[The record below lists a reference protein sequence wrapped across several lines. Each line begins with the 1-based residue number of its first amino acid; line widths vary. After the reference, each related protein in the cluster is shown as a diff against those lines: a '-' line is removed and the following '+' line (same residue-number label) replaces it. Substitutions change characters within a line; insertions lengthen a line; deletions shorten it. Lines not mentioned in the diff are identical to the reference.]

1 MSDPM
6 APPAGQ
12 PPAPAPA
19 TSPQMPS
26 FLASLGR
33 AELFM
38 AAGAALLVLTDLY
51 AIFFAYGV
59 SNVVWVAAAASLV
72 IVLMHARMPA
82 SVMANYRPILILL
95 GTIVVLLGL
104 RAVLV
109 DLVFIATPPAGLSVA
124 RLLGMVGYYVGVVL
138 MGFGAWRLWKGM
150 PA

>member
-1 MSDPM
+1 MPGFMSSMSQTDM
-6 APPAGQ
+6 
-12 PPAPAPA
+12 
-19 TSPQMPS
+19 
-26 FLASLGR
+26 LI
-33 AELFM
+33 

>member
-59 SNVVWVAAAASLV
+59 SNVVWVSAVVSL
-72 IVLMHARMPA
+72 LFLFMRGRMPA
-82 SVMANYRPILILL
+82 SLMANSV
-95 GTIVVLLGL
+95 T
-104 RAVLV
+104 VLV
-109 DLVFIATPPAGLSVA
+109 VAGAVVALLAVRQVLIDVVFIATPPAGLSPE
-124 RLLGMVGYYVGVVL
+124 RLLGMIGFYAGAAL
-138 MGFGAWRLWKGM
+138 MGFGAWQLWGRK
-150 PA
+150 